1 MVNNYSDVFSFFEK
15 IINESNNEHPVS
27 YEKVRNYSDETL
39 KSFEKDG
46 LHASG
51 KQEKKTPK
59 NKKNSNDEVEES
71 EEDEDEID
79 DEEVETPDESPS
91 TINLADA
98 IDYEKFVDNLNQF
111 RAAHS
116 FSSSDIK
123 EELTTYFEKLTS
135 EEKKVL
141 HIFIK
146 GLIQV
151 TMMDVKG
158 KAAYSPT
165 DLKFKIIKKG
175 SATSEKKKSL
185 ARNIDLKKN
194 AKEKDL
200 NSPIKIG
207 EVKQDKSYIHKVLN
221 ENRF

>member
-1 MVNNYSDVFSFFEK
+1 MTNNYAEVFSLFEK
-15 IINESNNEHPVS
+15 IINESNSESVVD
-27 YEKVRNYSDETL
+27 YEKVRANSDSFLNDL
-39 KSFEKDG
+39 KKDD

-51 KQEKKTPK
+51 SSKNTSNKEKEF
-59 NKKNSNDEVEES
+59 DESEDEDEDEEES
-71 EEDEDEID
+71 EEID
-79 DEEVETPDESPS
+79 TPDESPS
-91 TINLADA
+91 TINLSDA
-98 IDYEKFVDNLNQF
+98 SDYEKFVDNLNQF

-123 EELTTYFEKLTS
+123 EELTAYFDKLKP

-158 KAAYSPT
+158 KAAYSPS
-165 DLKFKIIKKG
+165 DLKFDIIKTG

-185 ARNIDLKKN
+185 ARNVDLKKK

-200 NSPIKIG
+200 NSPIKVG
-207 EVKQDKSYIHKVLN
+207 ESKQDKSLVYKVLN
-221 ENRF
+221 ENRY